1 MDMDTNQSSAFPSS
15 FLADFFFSTPLGVA
29 RGSIRSPQILL
40 VVQVCCVSKH
50 NVKGVVVIPG
60 RQAGTPLEVEKE
72 GSRCLLSAHCA
83 RQIPSA
89 SEIDGTTS
97 LKFDSLDIIYKM
109 G

>member
-1 MDMDTNQSSAFPSS
+1 M
-15 FLADFFFSTPLGVA
+15 
-29 RGSIRSPQILL
+29 
-40 VVQVCCVSKH
+40 
-50 NVKGVVVIPG
+50 VIPG